1 MAFLIFGLF
10 WMVND
15 HAPWWVITLFTIFQV
30 IESIPSDASG
40 ELTRWELRNI
50 AKLLERK

>member
-15 HAPWWVITLFTIFQV
+15 HAPWWVIVAFTIFQLL
-30 IESIPSDASG
+30 ESIPTDTSG

-50 AKLLERK
+50 ARLLGDK

>member
-15 HAPWWVITLFTIFQV
+15 HASLWWTIPFVFFQV
-30 IESIPSDASG
+30 IESFPSDKSG
-40 ELTRWELRNI
+40 ELTRWELRRI